1 MVVVGAGLVLAGLA
15 WTQHPELRPA
25 LTPALLLLAVA
36 VVPGAARSAALL
48 LVLPFL
54 AVIFAVLAE
63 PVAARPCRSA
73 GGPAAAAL
81 PLTALA
87 LALVVGLLAVV
98 NARPAP
104 PGQPGRLGRAASW
117 ARRGASARTRW
128 TGPSCRRGRP
138 RRTPARPGRAGAAR
152 ASW

>member
-1 MVVVGAGLVLAGLA
+1 MVGAGVVLAGFA
-15 WTQHPELRPA
+15 WAQHPELRPA

-63 PVAARPCRSA
+63 PVAESV
-73 GGPAAAAL
+73 PAARRTAVAAL

-87 LALVVGLLAVV
+87 LALVVGLLTVV
-98 NARPAP
+98 NARPARP
-104 PGQPGRLGRAASW
+104 VSLAEWATAELGPDAVVRADPLDRAELVGGRCRRPSDCATWTRRRGPASW
-117 ARRGASARTRW
+117 
-128 TGPSCRRGRP
+128 
-138 RRTPARPGRAGAAR
+138 
-152 ASW
+152 